1 MEGVQLKET
10 KRNNMH
16 EDIKEEF
23 CGACVA
29 IPIALVGAGTAGL
42 GAKGTHNKTKKIMLW
57 CGIALTVISLIV
69 AIYFITRCKNCR

>member
-1 MEGVQLKET
+1 MKDTKQKE
-10 KRNNMH
+10 
-16 EDIKEEF
+16 IKEEF

-29 IPIALVGAGTAGL
+29 LPLALVGAGTAGL

-57 CGIALTVISLIV
+57 SGIGVTVLSLIA

>member
-1 MEGVQLKET
+1 MNNIKQDIKE
-10 KRNNMH
+10 

-29 IPIALVGAGTAGL
+29 LPLALVGAGTAGL
-42 GAKGTHNKTKKIMLW
+42 GSKGSHNKTKNIMLW
-57 CGIALTVISLIV
+57 GGIVLTVISLIV